1 MKFLPPN
8 DINRGLRLYVKD
20 AKVMN
25 ILDFIK
31 SQDSRPE
38 TMNVTP
44 HWISEL
50 KDDEIFVFGC
60 RRSGRHYEGAA
71 NFAREKFGAIVGQGE
86 GLQGQSDAIPIAGVG
101 LGWIRHAVNRFTEF
115 ASANPDL
122 KFLVTPIG
130 CGLGL
135 WDYDEIALYSE
146 KHQNFP
152 MYGCRKI
159 FGT

>member
-1 MKFLPPN
+1 MS
-8 DINRGLRLYVKD
+8 
-20 AKVMN
+20 

-31 SQDSRPE
+31 DKDSRTEP
-38 TMNVTP
+38 MNATP
-44 HWISEL
+44 RWVSEL
-50 KDDEIFVFGC
+50 KNDEIFVFGC

-86 GLQGQSDAIPIAGVG
+86 GLQGQSYAIPTAGVG

-135 WDYDEIALYSE
+135 WDYDDIALLFREASRLPNVWLPEEFWNELY
-146 KHQNFP
+146 Q
-152 MYGCRKI
+152 
-159 FGT
+159 

>member
-1 MKFLPPN
+1 
-8 DINRGLRLYVKD
+8 
-20 AKVMN
+20 MN

-31 SQDSRPE
+31 RQDCRPE

-60 RRSGRHYEGAA
+60 RRSGRHFEGAA
-71 NFAREKFGAIVGQGE
+71 NFARENFGAIVGQGE
-86 GLQGQSDAIPIAGVG
+86 GLQGQSYAIPTAGVG
-101 LGWIRHAVNRFTEF
+101 LGWIRHAVNRFIEF
-115 ASANPDL
+115 ARANPDL

-135 WDYDEIALYSE
+135 WDYDDIAPLFRAASKLPNVWLPNEFWNELY
-146 KHQNFP
+146 
-152 MYGCRKI
+152 R
-159 FGT
+159 

>member
-1 MKFLPPN
+1 MS
-8 DINRGLRLYVKD
+8 
-20 AKVMN
+20 

-31 SQDSRPE
+31 RQDSRPPE

-71 NFAREKFGAIVGQGE
+71 NFARENFGAIVGQGE
-86 GLQGQSDAIPIAGVG
+86 GLQGRSYAIPTAGVG

-122 KFLVTPIG
+122 RFLVTPIG

-135 WDYDEIALYSE
+135 WDYDDIASLLPEHPFTVAINNAAPAMNDILFVFIKIYS
-146 KHQNFP
+146 
-152 MYGCRKI
+152 
-159 FGT
+159 

>member
-1 MKFLPPN
+1 MS
-8 DINRGLRLYVKD
+8 
-20 AKVMN
+20 
-25 ILDFIK
+25 ILNFIK
-31 SQDSRPE
+31 GQDSRPE

-71 NFAREKFGAIVGQGE
+71 NFARKNFGAIVGQGE
-86 GLQGQSDAIPIAGVG
+86 GLQGQSYAIPTAGVG
-101 LGWIRHAVNRFTEF
+101 LGWIRQAVNRFTEF
-115 ASANPDL
+115 AFANPNL

-135 WDYDEIALYSE
+135 WNYDEIAPLFREASKLPNVWLPE
-146 KHQNFP
+146 EFWNVFNNN
-152 MYGCRKI
+152 G
-159 FGT
+159 

>member
-1 MKFLPPN
+1 MS
-8 DINRGLRLYVKD
+8 
-20 AKVMN
+20 

-31 SQDSRPE
+31 GQDSRPE

-71 NFAREKFGAIVGQGE
+71 NFAREKFGAIVGQGK
-86 GLQGQSDAIPIAGVG
+86 GLQGQSYAIPTAGVG

-115 ASANPDL
+115 ASANPDM

-135 WDYDEIALYSE
+135 WDYDDIAPLFREASNPPNVSLPEEFWNELY
-146 KHQNFP
+146 K
-152 MYGCRKI
+152 
-159 FGT
+159 